1 MPFPNLLE
9 KREKKGTAV
18 KHMGLKYVLTIATH
32 VSFKMFSTGFMSII
46 QRIIIYMFIQVYTNL
61 SYTNVI

>member
-1 MPFPNLLE
+1 MPFSNLLE
-9 KREKKGTAV
+9 KREKKNAL
-18 KHMGLKYVLTIATH
+18 KHMGLKYVLTIATY
-32 VSFKMFSTGFMSII
+32 VLFKLFSTGFTSII